1 MFDNGLTNFIQKVVS
16 QQNKQ
21 MVDTLLT
28 SAGVKD
34 ENRKAQ
40 IHQLCDNTRKFLL
53 ENATDSGNVVSFIP
67 AYIPMLTRL
76 MPSIITLE
84 LVGVQPL
91 NAPVGIVWAY
101 RMYLAGKNSKYANG
115 NLTANFYSGIIGI
128 MASSTQAN
136 ALTKSTVGSETLYK
150 VVNVTANTLLAKC
163 YVLHNELD
171 NANVFL
177 KLFKTNSIVGALVS
191 IASVDGKTIADS
203 IDTACN
209 NGDVI
214 EIRVNA
220 GNDDATV
227 TGAKVSQLVTT
238 HRNWDKDYLFSSVFQ
253 YFTGGDSTDSPSYLE
268 GYEGLDDTN
277 GIKFHI
283 ESGNV
288 WAKTRK
294 LRVDFTMESL
304 QDTQAL
310 YKGYDLQAEMIKM
323 AVRQLALEIDQEILF
338 HIKKLAGLNDIFEF
352 DFATVNGFDVA
363 GKVKTLLVMIEDVA
377 VQIAQDTRLG
387 AGNFIITNSRGVA
400 LLNTLPTFTRT
411 QDYET
416 LGSAV
421 QKAGTLNGVV
431 KVFLDPF
438 SKEDAIYIGHKGST
452 EGSTGIIFSPY
463 IPIQVKTITDT
474 DTFNTNNLV
483 FTRYAI
489 TDSLYGS
496 KKFYRKIIMKNFS
509 F

>member
-1 MFDNGLTNFIQKVVS
+1 MFDNGLQNFIQKVVT
-16 QQNKQ
+16 QQNKA
-21 MVDTLLT
+21 MVDTLLS
-28 SAGVKD
+28 SAGIKD

-40 IHQLCDNTRKFLL
+40 IHQLADNTRKFLV

-115 NLTANFYSGIIGI
+115 VLTANFYSGVIAI
-128 MASSTQAN
+128 MKDADLSQLAKSNALGQTLYEIFDLNTTTVLARCYLLHKEEENAN
-136 ALTKSTVGSETLYK
+136 AFLNILEYDAQSTLWIKPKSATTIEAINSACDLGHTVQIRLQSNSEVK
-150 VVNVTANTLLAKC
+150 
-163 YVLHNELD
+163 HQ
-171 NANVFL
+171 
-177 KLFKTNSIVGALVS
+177 I
-191 IASVDGKTIADS
+191 
-203 IDTACN
+203 
-209 NGDVI
+209 
-214 EIRVNA
+214 
-220 GNDDATV
+220 
-227 TGAKVSQLVTT
+227 VTT
-238 HRNWDKDYLFSSVFQ
+238 HRNWDKDYLFGSIFKFFS
-253 YFTGGDSTDSPSYLE
+253 GGDSTDAPSYLE

-277 GIKFHI
+277 GIKFHV
-283 ESGNV
+283 ESKDV
-288 WAKTRK
+288 KAKTRK
-294 LRVDFTMESL
+294 LRVDFTMEAL

-338 HIKKLAGLNDIFEF
+338 YIKKLAGQNDIFEF
-352 DFATVNGFDVA
+352 DFATVNGFDIA

-377 VQIAQDTRLG
+377 TQIAQDTRLG

-400 LLNTLPTFTRT
+400 LLNTLPQFNRT

-438 SKEDAIYIGHKGST
+438 SKEDAIYIGHKGAT
-452 EGSTGIIFSPY
+452 EGSTGLIFSPY

-489 TDSLYGS
+489 TDSIYGS
-496 KKFYRKIIMKNFS
+496 KKFYRKITMKNFA